1 MTHPKDSQDTAP
13 SPADESSLT
22 MDHLVRWTGDATFI
36 GTGGSGHSIILDG
49 DKHLGLSPME
59 LLLLAAG
66 SCACIDVVMILE
78 KARQRLSD
86 VRVEV
91 GGERR
96 DEPPRYFTSAH
107 MHFVVEGADIR
118 ETHVKRAIDLSMEK
132 YCSASAQLGALA
144 QINTSYEIR
153 LLD

>member
-1 MTHPKDSQDTAP
+1 MTHPTDSQHTVTP
-13 SPADESSLT
+13 PADESSLAR
-22 MDHLVRWTGDATFI
+22 DHQVRWTGDATFI

-49 DKHLGLSPME
+49 DKRLGLSPME

-66 SCACIDVVMILE
+66 SCACIDVVMILD

-91 GGERR
+91 GGKRR
-96 DEPPRYFTSAH
+96 DELPRYFTSAQ
-107 MHFVVEGADIR
+107 MHFVVEGTDIR
-118 ETHVKRAIDLSMEK
+118 ETHVKRAIDLAMEK

-144 QINTSYEIR
+144 TISTSYEIR
-153 LLD
+153 LRD